1 LEAQAVGIGRFRQT
15 VRFDQAGTIESAVVE
30 SGGTSIEVETLEA
43 IVGERVPTFIKMD
56 VEGYELE
63 ALKGAEKLLR
73 EKRPKLAI
81 CVYHFQ
87 DHPWSVPLFIHSLSP
102 RYKLYMRRHRE
113 YLDDVVCY
121 AVPAER

>member
-1 LEAQAVGIGRFRQT
+1 
-15 VRFDQAGTIESAVVE
+15 VE